1 MAMAVFPFTFLRRGY
16 VEYPETLTAASEQ
29 SGGRRVM
36 QRLHATTEF
45 VARGSL
51 LFPRGGYVWADL
63 LAFWSARSGPFE
75 AFLYRPQ
82 DAGAAAV
89 QDAFVAV
96 AAQTDFDAARRYVDT
111 ATLVVKKGGV
121 TQTLGVH
128 YTVENESGGA
138 YVLGTSTKL
147 VVAFGAAPGAGVA
160 VTLDYEFYYP
170 VRFEGDELLDS
181 QDLITGGAVA
191 DLADRTVSIRLREA
205 GPGWHLA
212 AVPTSL

>member
-1 MAMAVFPFTFLRRGY
+1 MDVFPFSFLRRGY
-16 VEYPETLTAASEQ
+16 VEYPETLTSASEQ

-45 VARGSL
+45 VARGT
-51 LFPRGGYVWADL
+51 LFFPLGGWAWADL
-63 LAFWSARSGPFE
+63 KAFWTARSGPFE
-75 AFLYRPQ
+75 AFLYKPQ

-96 AAQTDFDAARRYVDT
+96 AAQTDFDAVRRYVDT
-111 ATLVVKKGGV
+111 ATLVVKKAGV

-138 YVLGTSTKL
+138 YALGTSTKL
-147 VVAFGAAPGAGVA
+147 VVAFTAAPGAGVA
-160 VTLDYEFYYP
+160 VTLDYAFYYP
-170 VRFEGDELLDS
+170 VRFEGDELLDG
-181 QDLITGGAVA
+181 QELITGGGVG
-191 DLADRTVSIRLREA
+191 DNLADRTVSIRLREA